1 MNKQR
6 EDRLLRV
13 VRLSDYKRKKALA
26 VYKDID
32 KVIEQL
38 GQYVDEKR

>member
-1 MNKQR
+1 MNKKR

-26 VYKDID
+26 DYNDID

>member
-26 VYKDID
+26 AYKDID